1 MSITFRTFKEKC
13 YFESTYAGII
23 DDNEILE
30 SYRIFF
36 ESNNWN
42 PSLNELVDLS
52 EGDISTLTSKGIIE
66 LQKYIESHFIKN
78 NVTSLKTAF
87 YVPNDLSYG
96 LANIYAVYSLDSPE
110 NTKHFKNKTEAEKWL
125 QCEQ

>member
-1 MSITFRTFKEKC
+1 MSITFRIFKDKC

-23 DDNEILE
+23 DDNAILE
-30 SYRIFF
+30 SYREFF
-36 ESNNWN
+36 EGNNWN

-52 EGDISTLTSKGIIE
+52 EGDISTLTSKGVIE

-87 YVPNDLSYG
+87 YVPNDLSCG
-96 LANIYAVYSLDSPE
+96 LANIYAAYAVKSPE
-110 NTKHFKNKTEAEKWL
+110 NTKHFENKTGAEKWL
-125 QCEQ
+125 QCEK